1 MPTLK
6 PNTYIP
12 TGAEAD
18 ALVAAAMADPDAPE
32 LTDEEWE
39 RVAPRG
45 RVGLKVPVTMRL
57 DADVAGY
64 FRSSGRGWQTRINE
78 ILREWVGAHE
88 LVEHR

>member
-6 PNTYIP
+6 PGTYIP

-32 LTDEEWE
+32 LTDEQWE
-39 RVAPRG
+39 RVVPHA

-57 DADVAGY
+57 DSDVAAH

-78 ILREWVGAHE
+78 ILRKFVNHE
-88 LVEHR
+88 LAEHD